1 MGGGVSTSV
10 DAPAVSRFLGSG
22 DESGTPPGDRPFRPD
37 VEGLRALAVALV
49 VLYHASVP
57 GLTGGYV
64 GVDVFFVISG
74 FVITG
79 LLLRER
85 QRTGTTSFVNFYAR
99 RCRRILPAA
108 CFVILLTAGATYLF
122 VGYIEGN
129 FTADDGRWAAVFLSN
144 FHFQALGT
152 AYLSASRPP
161 SPLLNYWSLSVEE
174 QFYLAYPALFA
185 LVAAVGARVALRV
198 RLAWALAA
206 VVVASFFFSVIETA
220 TNPNSAY
227 FSPFTRAWELALGG
241 LVAVATPAL
250 KRIPVK
256 VAALLTWAGLA
267 AIVVSA
273 FVFGAHTAYPGS
285 LVAVPVVGAAVV
297 IGAGVVVPRYGT
309 ESILGLAP
317 SRWLGKRSYSLY
329 LVHWPI
335 LVIVVYAADRSEL
348 PVGERLGLVAVSV
361 LVAMGMFRLVEN
373 PIRHWRLPA
382 RASVLGGGALV
393 VGTLLIL
400 TVVIQVNQHGPYDPP
415 VTPAATS
422 AVVERQVTAA
432 AAITH
437 LPTNLEA
444 PISQA
449 ASDLGGAFMP
459 YSCGAGPGS
468 SAQICPEGDPK
479 SNRRMVVYGDSHAQ
493 MWFPAFEAI
502 AKAAQLKLIVLAK
515 DYCPAEPLPIAENPN
530 VSKSG
535 QVDSACTAWH
545 TWASKTIH
553 RLKPALLVVTQEA
566 LYSPPGNRN
575 QGLYSSA
582 AWQRGLEAMFDSLA
596 MPGTK
601 EVLLGNT
608 PVMGHQGPTCLEAHP
623 DDVQACS
630 TPARTAVLATNRV
643 EQATAAQHGVAYID
657 PTPWFCSSVCPAV
670 IGHYSVYI
678 DGFHISATYA
688 RYLEQVLGDAL
699 GFRLGSIGS

>member
-1 MGGGVSTSV
+1 M
-10 DAPAVSRFLGSG
+10 
-22 DESGTPPGDRPFRPD
+22 
-37 VEGLRALAVALV
+37 
-49 VLYHASVP
+49 
-57 GLTGGYV
+57 
-64 GVDVFFVISG
+64 
-74 FVITG
+74 
-79 LLLRER
+79 
-85 QRTGTTSFVNFYAR
+85 
-99 RCRRILPAA
+99 
-108 CFVILLTAGATYLF
+108 
-122 VGYIEGN
+122 
-129 FTADDGRWAAVFLSN
+129 
-144 FHFQALGT
+144 
-152 AYLSASRPP
+152 
-161 SPLLNYWSLSVEE
+161 
-174 QFYLAYPALFA
+174 
-185 LVAAVGARVALRV
+185 
-198 RLAWALAA
+198 
-206 VVVASFFFSVIETA
+206 
-220 TNPNSAY
+220 
-227 FSPFTRAWELALGG
+227 
-241 LVAVATPAL
+241 
-250 KRIPVK
+250 K
-256 VAALLTWAGLA
+256 VAAPLTWAGLA

-400 TVVIQVNQHGPYDPP
+400 TVAIQFNQHGPYDPP
-415 VTPAATS
+415 VSPAATS

-449 ASDLGGAFMP
+449 ASDWGGAFMP
-459 YSCGAGPGS
+459 DSCGAGAGS
-468 SAQICPEGDPK
+468 SARICPEGDPK
-479 SNRRMVVYGDSHAQ
+479 SNRRMVVYGDSHAE

-502 AKAAQLKLIVLAK
+502 AKAAHLKLIVLAK

-545 TWASKTIH
+545 TWASKAIH

-575 QGLYSSA
+575 QDLYSSA
-582 AWQRGLEAMFDSLA
+582 AWQRGVEAMFDSLA

-608 PVMGHQGPTCLEAHP
+608 PVMGHQGPVCLEAHP

-670 IGHYSVYI
+670 IGHYNVYI
-678 DGFHISATYA
+678 DGVHISATYA

-699 GFRLGSIGS
+699 GFRLGSIPIVTAPIIPGAEPWSAAGRLPRRPRAARVHRQPPVHATPGRGPGRGRLHRRPPPAARATAPSVEDMVPTRWEDWSAAAEAAYQALAARCDRVAVVGLSMGGTLACWLAERHPEIAGIAVVNPLVDPPDAGVPRR